1 MFNVTNI
8 SKVNQCF
15 CCCSVIKLCP
25 TLCDLVAYKACQVP
39 LSMGFPRQEYWS
51 GLSFSFSKGP
61 SWPKNR
67 TCVSSTGRQI
77 LYHWATRELFFY
89 AESNYILRRR
99 KVTWYITYLETFQN
113 ALLSSTYFIL
123 LTKLVLHKINN
134 CL

>member
-51 GLSFSFSKGP
+51 GLPFLSPGDHLNPRIKLVFPAMAGKLFTTVPAGKLHFVIKQYFLICFLCPLPFIILILKVYVSLSFNQLKA
-61 SWPKNR
+61 KNR
-67 TCVSSTGRQI
+67 IRVSTFS
-77 LYHWATRELFFY
+77 
-89 AESNYILRRR
+89 LR
-99 KVTWYITYLETFQN
+99 L
-113 ALLSSTYFIL
+113 
-123 LTKLVLHKINN
+123 
-134 CL
+134 